1 MPPKRKMA
9 SKSKKR
15 TSRLARTLTLGL
27 GPVPIQLQVNGQ
39 TLSTT
44 ASTWLTLLQVLREN
58 VGLACVS
65 PDNGLVEPYLCSV
78 KKRVCHREAIRR
90 NR

>member
-15 TSRLARTLTLGL
+15 MSRLARALTLGP

-44 ASTWLTLLQVLREN
+44 ASTWLTLLQFFAKMWPAWVLITDWSSRT
-58 VGLACVS
+58 
-65 PDNGLVEPYLCSV
+65 SV
-78 KKRVCHREAIRR
+78 L
-90 NR
+90 